1 MRSILHIR
9 KKQTEPFSLDL
20 LRLILQSTAGQ
31 ATSVFTTGL
40 SEQFLEILSQYSP
53 LVEPDSFV
61 SAYVDVTSSR
71 ALFGNALEIAV
82 RISSEVRDRLDL
94 TVSIGIAENKLL
106 ARVASAVIS
115 FPDGMG
121 LQIPIPQDSCSS
133 LSILDLSNGI
143 RGSEFL
149 APLPIS
155 VLDSVTPK
163 IEKRLEELG
172 VSTVGQLAAIPERLL
187 VRQFG
192 PVGSL
197 MKRQS
202 MGEDYSPVK
211 AAYPPEVIII
221 ERMFDNSLVEPPE
234 VEAYLGLM
242 AEEALIELRRRNRLA
257 GKVTLRLQVTT
268 HGLSDFC
275 TIAKDDWCEGDVFR
289 FKKPTESPAVIV
301 QALGKVLRR
310 CMKPGMEISGVRI
323 VLSDLTPGI
332 SSQLSL
338 TGEVERKFKINRTVE
353 HIRNRFGEKAICI
366 ASTLVPTSRARVL
379 ARIAA

>member
-9 KKQTEPFSLDL
+9 KKQTEPF
-20 LRLILQSTAGQ
+20 A
-31 ATSVFTTGL
+31 AEVF
-40 SEQFLEILSQYSP
+40 EQFLDILAHYSP
-53 LVEPDSFV
+53 LVEPDSLG
-61 SAYVDVTSSR
+61 SAYVDVTAGH
-71 ALFGNALEIAV
+71 ALFGGAHEIAV

-94 TVSIGIAENKLL
+94 TVSVGIAENKLL

-115 FPDGMG
+115 FADVMG
-121 LQIPIPQDSCSS
+121 LQIPMPQGSLSS

-155 VLDSVTPK
+155 MLDSVTPK

-172 VSTVGQLAAIPERLL
+172 VSTVGRLAAIPERLL

-192 PVGSL
+192 PIGSL

-221 ERMFDNSLVEPPE
+221 ERMFDNSIVEPPE

-242 AEEALIELRRRNRLA
+242 AEEALTELRRRNRLA
-257 GKVTLRLQVTT
+257 GKVTLRLQVAT
-268 HGLSDFC
+268 HGLSAFC
-275 TIAKDDWCEGDVFR
+275 PTARGDWCDGDVFR
-289 FKKPTESPAVIV
+289 FKKPTESPAAIF
-301 QALGKVLRR
+301 QALGKMLRR
-310 CMKPGMEISGVRI
+310 CMKPGMEVSGVRI
-323 VLSDLTPGI
+323 VLSDLTAGT

-338 TGEVERKFKINRTVE
+338 TGEVERKFKIDRTIE
-353 HIRNRFGEKAICI
+353 HIRNRFGEKAIFI
-366 ASTLVPTSRARVL
+366 ASTLVPTGRAG
-379 ARIAA
+379 AFSRIAA